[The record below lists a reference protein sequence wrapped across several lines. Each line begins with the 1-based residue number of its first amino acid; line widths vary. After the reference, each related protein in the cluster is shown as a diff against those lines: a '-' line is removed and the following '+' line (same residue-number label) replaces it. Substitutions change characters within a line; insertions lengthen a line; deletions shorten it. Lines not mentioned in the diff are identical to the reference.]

1 MTTSR
6 WAGSMG
12 RFGKFVA
19 AVSMLAAFSFGGS
32 KAFAAGPGFLGDLA
46 PPSSISIGN
55 TIFGDGASFND
66 VYSFTV
72 SADSSLSSILA
83 SVSFYDIIGI
93 SGFSS
98 SLWTGS
104 TLLATGITNTA
115 GPFITS
121 GINFSPL
128 LAGPPSVLYEI
139 RATGTVFGPAGSY
152 GGAMVT
158 APVPEPEIYAMLGVG
173 LGLLGW
179 VKRKKKAEAEAVA
192 A

>member
-1 MTTSR
+1 
-6 WAGSMG
+6 MG

-19 AVSMLAAFSFGGS
+19 AVSMLAALSIGGS

-46 PPSSISIGN
+46 PPSSVSIGN
-55 TIFGDGASFND
+55 TIFGNGTTFND

-72 SADSSLSSILA
+72 SADSALSSILA

-93 SGFSS
+93 SGFQS

-104 TLLATGITNTA
+104 TLLATGTNNSS
-115 GPFITS
+115 GPYTTS

-128 LAGPPSVLYEI
+128 LAGPPSVVYEI
-139 RATGTVFGPAGSY
+139 RATGTVMGPSGSY

-158 APVPEPEIYAMLGVG
+158 APVPEPEVYAMLGVG

-179 VKRKKKAEAEAVA
+179 IKRKKKSDSEAEAEAVA